1 MRTKELDEAMRGK
14 LKELRNRLSA
24 ELPVARLR
32 PSAPPELVQR
42 MESAL
47 EMVAGAY
54 LLSAADPVSPASA
67 SRDELYEDAVAEGHL
82 ALHDWERCLERESRK
97 EQSSKTPP
105 PIDRRVHQR
114 HDINVTV
121 KLLRHRVR
129 ADEFG
134 EYKLDSETTSRPARN
149 VSLGGILVAVLK
161 DDLPQVG
168 VGSVLHLS
176 VSFGAQQSFQVR
188 ATVQRRDAQGLGLR
202 WIVDSDRAQRAIESL
217 LEAISRARRGQ

>member
-1 MRTKELDEAMRGK
+1 MRGK

-24 ELPVARLR
+24 ELPVVRLR
-32 PSAPPELVQR
+32 PSAPPELVRR

-54 LLSAADPVSPASA
+54 LLSATDPVSPASA
-67 SRDELYEDAVAEGHL
+67 REELYEDAVAEGHL
-82 ALHDWERCLERESRK
+82 ALHDWERWLERESRK

-129 ADEFG
+129 AYEFG

-202 WIVDSDRAQRAIESL
+202 WIVDSERAQRAIESL
-217 LEAISRARRGQ
+217 LDAISRARRGQ